1 MSTEQR
7 SSVQGTAHVCTA
19 GRHCSGT
26 RSRSGRVCVDRRRC
40 PGRLRCLNSSHR
52 RNGMDVAHSAVACRA
67 VRGCD
72 GLMKNEK
79 RIALSR
85 HSVLALGSGGNQ
97 PCSEGLIE
105 PQRCD
110 RGTWRGDGNVLVWPG
125 NVARGRERPRSRRRA
140 SILISLSSRDVDG
153 PAGRRWAGVTVA
165 RYHGSV

>member
-1 MSTEQR
+1 
-7 SSVQGTAHVCTA
+7 
-19 GRHCSGT
+19 
-26 RSRSGRVCVDRRRC
+26 
-40 PGRLRCLNSSHR
+40 
-52 RNGMDVAHSAVACRA
+52 
-67 VRGCD
+67 
-72 GLMKNEK
+72 MKNEK

-105 PQRCD
+105 PFSAVAGER
-110 RGTWRGDGNVLVWPG
+110 RGAGTGTGPRG
-125 NVARGRERPRSRRRA
+125 RRRA

>member
-1 MSTEQR
+1 
-7 SSVQGTAHVCTA
+7 
-19 GRHCSGT
+19 
-26 RSRSGRVCVDRRRC
+26 
-40 PGRLRCLNSSHR
+40 
-52 RNGMDVAHSAVACRA
+52 
-67 VRGCD
+67 
-72 GLMKNEK
+72 MKNEK

-105 PQRCD
+105 PQRCG
-110 RGTWRGDGNVLVWPG
+110 RGTWRGDGNV
-125 NVARGRERPRSRRRA
+125 ARGRRRA